1 MQQRD
6 IIDHYT
12 NFQYFST
19 YFSFPVQ
26 NSVSLVCAL
35 GTASTAFCPKLRNL
49 KDFPS
54 IKIP

>member
-26 NSVSLVCAL
+26 NSVSSVCAL